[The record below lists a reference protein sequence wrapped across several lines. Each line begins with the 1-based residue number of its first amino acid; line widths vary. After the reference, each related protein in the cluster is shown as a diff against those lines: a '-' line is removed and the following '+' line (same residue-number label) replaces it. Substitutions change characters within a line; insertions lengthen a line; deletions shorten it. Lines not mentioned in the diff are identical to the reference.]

1 MLSDLCDMA
10 DGTDIHLDARRTERL
25 KAAAGVAGLSLE
37 DYALKALD
45 RAMDDDWAEA
55 IAALEEFDRTGHSV
69 AAEDALRQFQEGLA
83 QRLNAR
89 S

>member
-1 MLSDLCDMA
+1 MA
-10 DGTDIHLDARRTERL
+10 DGTDIHLDAERAERL
-25 KAAAGVAGLSLE
+25 KAAAQVAGLSPE

-69 AAEDALRQFQEGLA
+69 AAEDALHGFQDRLK

-89 S
+89 RT